1 MDFSNGVLSMCLL
14 TFSTTVCVLGLILG
28 VVFVLIHRQRE
39 EQLLDDIYHT
49 HNVNTEGEIQQ
60 DESIPWGIIVFC
72 IFFCLFFLLT
82 ILRWTDL
89 QLSIF
94 RGFINSGRWRAY
106 FGMEV
111 PRRHGQSNFKKVEF
125 GEDAPL
131 VKKVVK
137 KVRFYDDTTTVEDI
151 EGVKAKSNGVDCAN
165 QN

>member
-1 MDFSNGVLSMCLL
+1 MSPRNYQTPLAAYNSENIISNR
-14 TFSTTVCVLGLILG
+14 STMS
-28 VVFVLIHRQRE
+28 
-39 EQLLDDIYHT
+39 
-49 HNVNTEGEIQQ
+49 NTEGELQQ

>member
-1 MDFSNGVLSMCLL
+1 MSPRNYRMPLNAYNSENITSNR
-14 TFSTTVCVLGLILG
+14 TTS
-28 VVFVLIHRQRE
+28 
-39 EQLLDDIYHT
+39 
-49 HNVNTEGEIQQ
+49 NTEGELQQ
-60 DESIPWGIIVFC
+60 YESIPWGIIVFC

-151 EGVKAKSNGVDCAN
+151 EGVKAKSNGVDCAD
-165 QN
+165 QNETKRE